1 MTRQLYFRLFL
12 YLFLS
17 ICLLVDIQIC
27 HAAEQVEVEASGNG
41 QTKMDALQ
49 NAWMEAVRL
58 GVGMF
63 LTSKTESI
71 DDTLTE
77 KIVIHS
83 RGQVNSFEILSEN
96 NTNDVWSITIRAKLD
111 KDILQETVAS
121 TQSKALDFNAQD
133 DAAQK
138 ISQEQKGKSQT
149 EVLQASLD
157 LFDFSK
163 CLDYTNTLIKGHPK
177 YKNNKKYYIQHILKM
192 NLKKFKAQADQLE
205 KVIASIAEKQIDVHL
220 DIKIGK
226 QILEA
231 IKKED
236 YTDIVGS
243 GSNIN
248 HIMGYDLPKLF
259 VSEYIPSGMDY
270 KEYAACFFKNVGTAR
285 CYSFGKKLGVNIP
298 KAYTL
303 TFKAET
309 DDDFDSVLAQT
320 SAVLI
325 YPIKRYS
332 TPPLF
337 IGPFFK
343 ILPFGFGTT
352 GTSLRQDVPIIECV
366 QELNLSDEQ
375 LVNIK
380 KIRGSYSLEP
390 RR

>member
-231 IKKED
+231 IK
-236 YTDIVGS
+236 
-243 GSNIN
+243 
-248 HIMGYDLPKLF
+248 
-259 VSEYIPSGMDY
+259 
-270 KEYAACFFKNVGTAR
+270 
-285 CYSFGKKLGVNIP
+285 
-298 KAYTL
+298 
-303 TFKAET
+303 
-309 DDDFDSVLAQT
+309 
-320 SAVLI
+320 
-325 YPIKRYS
+325 
-332 TPPLF
+332 
-337 IGPFFK
+337 IG
-343 ILPFGFGTT
+343 
-352 GTSLRQDVPIIECV
+352 RAHV
-366 QELNLSDEQ
+366 
-375 LVNIK
+375 
-380 KIRGSYSLEP
+380 
-390 RR
+390 